1 MGIYRDWSSNTK
13 KGANM
18 DACKNQNISET
29 EFKAKIRRIQIAASL
44 LLVLSSLLA
53 LFLSFL
59 PTEKIP
65 ADADSVNVNSI
76 LIYAFGGAVLLGL
89 VSAWDR
95 AKKEKTLKE
104 KLVLMGLAVASYTI
118 IIGTI
123 AGGFWLMKNIDNSLL
138 AIIGLLAGFAAMGHA
153 WFFMRPEKV

>member
-1 MGIYRDWSSNTK
+1 
-13 KGANM
+13 M
-18 DACKNQNISET
+18 DSYTCKNQENLLSKA
-29 EFKAKIRRIQIAASL
+29 EFEAKIRRIQIAAGL
-44 LLVLSSLLA
+44 LLVLLSLLA
-53 LFLSFL
+53 LLLSFL

-65 ADADSVNVNSI
+65 VDADSANVNSF

-123 AGGFWLMKNIDNSLL
+123 AGGLWLMKNVNNSLL
-138 AIIGLLAGFAAMGHA
+138 AIIGLLAGLTAMGHA
-153 WFFMRPEKV
+153 WFFMRPEKA

>member
-1 MGIYRDWSSNTK
+1 MDLNT
-13 KGANM
+13 
-18 DACKNQNISET
+18 CKNQENPLSET

-53 LFLSFL
+53 LLLSFL

-65 ADADSVNVNSI
+65 ADADSANVNSI

-95 AKKEKTLKE
+95 AKKEKTLKD

-123 AGGFWLMKNIDNSLL
+123 AGGFWLMKNVDNSLL
-138 AIIGLLAGFAAMGHA
+138 ATIGLLAGLAAMGHA
-153 WFFMRPEKV
+153 WFFMRPEKA